1 MGSTPAS
8 NPRGERRRQ
17 AMLDAAKAVFVEQG
31 YANATLDE
39 VIRRAGGSRAT
50 LYKQFGSKEGLFAG
64 IITDI
69 CTGMVAPLSDSASD
83 REPESVLLAFGR
95 AFMAG
100 LMEPSGLQL
109 YRVLIGEAARFP
121 ELAEAVYRSG
131 PLVASDRLAA
141 HLRRWAAE
149 KRLKVADPEMAARQF
164 LELIKGDLH
173 VRALLRLQPPP
184 TDAEVET
191 CVQGA
196 VRLFLDGLS
205 KQ

>member
-69 CTGMVAPLSDSASD
+69 CTGMVAPLSDSASG

-109 YRVLIGEAARFP
+109 YRV
-121 ELAEAVYRSG
+121 
-131 PLVASDRLAA
+131 
-141 HLRRWAAE
+141 
-149 KRLKVADPEMAARQF
+149 
-164 LELIKGDLH
+164 
-173 VRALLRLQPPP
+173 
-184 TDAEVET
+184 
-191 CVQGA
+191 
-196 VRLFLDGLS
+196 
-205 KQ
+205 